1 MAPIALSSLVGGA
14 YESLRT
20 LIVRVHLAPGTA
32 IVEAEAALRLGVS
45 RTPVREALRQLL
57 REGLVVQTG
66 GGERPRLAVAPL
78 SKSVIEELYPATG
91 ALEGVAARDIAMLSE
106 RDRRSLANAM
116 ANVDRRFRA
125 VYASRKPDWDELFD
139 LHDSFHRRLRAACGG
154 PTVLSLLEALRPQ
167 VDRYEWVFGPLTG
180 PELRISFGE
189 HDTIVREVRAGTAN
203 AIERA
208 VRANWFN
215 GGARLAAVID
225 TPEGLERIGS
235 VWDRATRPAAM
246 FARGG

>member
-1 MAPIALSSLVGGA
+1 MATIALSSLVGGA

-20 LIVRVHLAPGTA
+20 LIVRGHLAPGTS
-32 IVEAEAALRLGVS
+32 IVEAEAALRLGIS

-57 REGLVVQTG
+57 HEALVVQVG

-78 SKSVIEELYPATG
+78 SKSVVEQLYPATG
-91 ALEGVAARDIAMLSE
+91 ALEGVAARNITMLSA
-106 RDRRSLANAM
+106 RDRRSLATGM

-125 VYASRKPDWDELFD
+125 MYASRKPDWDALFD
-139 LHDSFHRRLRAACGG
+139 LHDSFHRQLRDACAG

-180 PELRISFGE
+180 PDLSLSFSE
-189 HDTIVREVRAGTAN
+189 HDAIVREVRAGTAN
-203 AIERA
+203 GLERA

-235 VWDRATRPAAM
+235 VWDRAIMPSDMLAM
-246 FARGG
+246 R